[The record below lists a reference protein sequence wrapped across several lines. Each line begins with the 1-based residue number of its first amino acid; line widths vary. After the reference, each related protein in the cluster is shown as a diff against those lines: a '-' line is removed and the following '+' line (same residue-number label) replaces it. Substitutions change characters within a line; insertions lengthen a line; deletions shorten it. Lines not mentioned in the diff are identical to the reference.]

1 MKIFK
6 NKYLLIVLLCVVA
19 IANAAYL
26 SNEAYQYMYV
36 DSSALSSFC
45 DLSQNISCSEVLKS
59 PYSRVFGIPFPWIA
73 LAVYP
78 ILLGLA
84 YLGYKSKDVFYA
96 KTIQVLSLLG
106 MLFNFFIIYR
116 EMFYI
121 FAYCIL
127 CLICT
132 LIIISIFAI
141 STSIIRED

>member
-1 MKIFK
+1 MKILK
-6 NKYLLIVLLCVVA
+6 NKYLLIVILCLVA
-19 IANAAYL
+19 LVNAVYL
-26 SNEAYQYMYV
+26 SYEAYQYMYTGFEV
-36 DSSALSSFC
+36 SSVC
-45 DLSQNISCSEVLKS
+45 DLSQSVSCSEVLKS

-78 ILLGLA
+78 ILLAFA
-84 YLGYKSKDVFYA
+84 YMGYRTKEISYA
-96 KTIQVLSLLG
+96 KVIQVLSLLG